1 MQDGLVY
8 TSIQD
13 EIGRN
18 KNSSY
23 CNSFDGFSFYVYLK
37 ARQLERNIQEIHQ
50 YEQLRNALEEAERI
64 RNKDIELLMGA
75 VKIETQIVETIH
87 TEIVHSECDNLGNDW
102 LQFYND
108 AIEKSNSFSVSD

>member
-1 MQDGLVY
+1 MVWFIRQFRTKLEGIKIAAIVIALLA
-8 TSIQD
+8 SH
-13 EIGRN
+13 
-18 KNSSY
+18 
-23 CNSFDGFSFYVYLK
+23 FYVYLK

-75 VKIETQIVETIH
+75 VKIETQIVETIR